1 MRLTYRLS
9 GAHSRTSSSVPCI
22 SWERRVC
29 SHFAHCDVSVL
40 WRNDKY
46 CGLDESIDKQLP
58 LIYFWELIVLVSPG
72 VLSRELFPSNNM
84 RQNNNREEFSLYG
97 TYCWA
102 GLVPHCYFHCLSHP
116 SAEWLRTGTICI
128 GTYFEEEKARSQRYS
143 NCTLGNS
150 DCSQM
155 SHKNLLIRV
164 NAKIHWPWVTAV
176 ILHFKRFESLRTVS
190 GIKTEAW

>member
-58 LIYFWELIVLVSPG
+58 LIYFWEPIVLVSPG

-84 RQNNNREEFSLYG
+84 RQNNNREEFSHRHLLWSGFGTPLLFSLFESPKRWVTSHRNNLYRNLFWG
-97 TYCWA
+97 
-102 GLVPHCYFHCLSHP
+102 GKGSLSEVQQLHIGQLRLFSNESQKSPHQGKC
-116 SAEWLRTGTICI
+116 
-128 GTYFEEEKARSQRYS
+128 QD
-143 NCTLGNS
+143 TLA
-150 DCSQM
+150 M
-155 SHKNLLIRV
+155 SHSC
-164 NAKIHWPWVTAV
+164 HPP
-176 ILHFKRFESLRTVS
+176 F
-190 GIKTEAW
+190 